1 MTFDEIIA
9 ELHGLGN
16 AEKVLLK
23 EKKFG
28 IVSKNALGIYHED
41 LKILAKTIGKN
52 NDLAIKLFDS
62 GIYEAKILEK
72 DKLRIGHS
80 NFVNHLPNRHSNI
93 QNIQ

>member
-1 MTFDEIIA
+1 MTFAEIIA

-41 LKILAKTIGKN
+41 LKIL
-52 NDLAIKLFDS
+52 
-62 GIYEAKILEK
+62 
-72 DKLRIGHS
+72 
-80 NFVNHLPNRHSNI
+80 
-93 QNIQ
+93 